1 MRLTKHTDFSLRVLI
16 YLSLQ
21 PTGKLV
27 NNADIAQHFEI
38 PKNHLIKVVHK
49 LSRLNYIH
57 TKRGRSGG
65 IMLDPLSNGF
75 VISTGIV
82 IIIYNYA
89 SKSRWL
95 NKHFSFTYLII
106 LLLALISTQSRSSI
120 LFITRPPVARA
131 NLSISLCLTLR
142 TANTPDLAK

>member
-27 NNADIAQHFEI
+27 NNTEIAQHFEI

-49 LSRLNYIH
+49 LSKLGYIH

-65 IMLDPLSNGF
+65 I
-75 VISTGIV
+75 T
-82 IIIYNYA
+82 
-89 SKSRWL
+89 
-95 NKHFSFTYLII
+95 
-106 LLLALISTQSRSSI
+106 
-120 LFITRPPVARA
+120 
-131 NLSISLCLTLR
+131 
-142 TANTPDLAK
+142 LAKSPEKIKIAKKTVNY